1 MITGYNT
8 DIEHGDRVYHVQT
21 EDKGLDNPV
30 VESLIYSGGEIVTSR
45 RSSYAEVVES
55 GSYREDEIQ
64 ERMNRQHQNLIRD
77 VRLGKFDPEGPMPL
91 GHEFVT
97 TRSFDEVVGDFL
109 RDKDGTPA
117 ELRIRVMDWQVLE
130 EGTRP
135 TIRMTVQNRI
145 SGSPVSG
152 AMVCVRL
159 EAEGRES
166 VDLFSSPTDDQ
177 GFIEASFEIPGKIGT
192 VAQIVCEATWR
203 NASERFCQRVK
214 VASIAR

>member
-30 VESLIYSGGEIVTSR
+30 VESLIYCGGEIVTSR
-45 RSSYAEVVES
+45 RSSYSEIVES
-55 GSYREDEIQ
+55 GDYREDDIQ

-91 GHEFVT
+91 GHELVT
-97 TRSFDEVVGDFL
+97 TRSFDEVVDDFL
-109 RDKDGTPA
+109 REKNGEPA

-135 TIRMTVQNRI
+135 TIRMTVQNRV

-159 EAEGRES
+159 EAEGLEP

-177 GFIEASFEIPGKIGT
+177 GFIEASFEIPEQAGT
-192 VAQIVCEATWR
+192 GAQIVCEATWR
-203 NASERFCQRVK
+203 DASERFCQRIK
-214 VASIAR
+214 ATSTAR